1 MEFGG
6 LKAPWY
12 SLSGEKRI
20 CRQCPATGPKGPR
33 REPAPSRSLPGLS
46 GASHALL
53 VQSHQ
58 PDRPTL
64 VLPLSTQ
71 AASEDLGRSW
81 PATPTCPRKRLKSLS
96 GYRRRGAHPDGQ
108 RTSAAPGA
116 QVPGAGQ
123 PGPGSA
129 GKEGPRAA
137 GPGLKR
143 VSLLL
148 VPYKW
153 EEWGRPVG
161 RTENCQINDIHTQ
174 KGKRPPTH
182 PNQPS
187 PHPRMSLSEL
197 PSTGGGA
204 GRSKPQL
211 NSTHPEML
219 GGGRLGSK
227 WIPGVAPP
235 AGRHPSPM
243 G

>member
-1 MEFGG
+1 MQ
-6 LKAPWY
+6 AVP
-12 SLSGEKRI
+12 STRA
-20 CRQCPATGPKGPR
+20 QGPPQR
-33 REPAPSRSLPGLS
+33 TRSLTLASRAQWCLS
-46 GASHALL
+46 TLL

-58 PDRPTL
+58 PDHPTL
-64 VLPLSTQ
+64 MFPLSTQ
-71 AASEDLGRSW
+71 AASEDLVPRSR
-81 PATPTCPRKRLKSLS
+81 PATPACPRKRLKSLS
-96 GYRRRGAHPDGQ
+96 GSHHRGAHPDSQ

-116 QVPGAGQ
+116 QDPGAGQ

-129 GKEGPRAA
+129 GKEGPRAV

-153 EEWGRPVG
+153 EEWARPVG

-204 GRSKPQL
+204 RRSKPQL

-219 GGGRLGSK
+219 GGREAGQQMDPRCGS
-227 WIPGVAPP
+227 PTRPAPLP
-235 AGRHPSPM
+235 YGM
-243 G
+243 KC